1 MTEQTLL
8 IAQVAVE
15 KTAYHFDRLFS
26 YIIPQTLVRKVAVG
40 SRVLVPF
47 AKGNRARQGFV
58 LRLAAAAGE
67 TQLKEISCVLDEQP
81 ILTAELAQ
89 LALFIRE
96 HCFCTYYDAVKAM
109 LPAGIQYKITPL
121 YSVNTHAQ
129 PEERLNSLSQQE
141 CAVLAFLQSRREP
154 VKKDLLLE
162 AMGLAVDSPLPDN
175 MVRKGLL
182 CRTDGTV
189 RRVQDASEK

>member
-89 LALFIRE
+89 LAFLSGSIAFARITTQLKPCCRQAYNIKLRR
-96 HCFCTYYDAVKAM
+96 CTALMRMRSQK
-109 LPAGIQYKITPL
+109 
-121 YSVNTHAQ
+121 SV
-129 PEERLNSLSQQE
+129 
-141 CAVLAFLQSRREP
+141 
-154 VKKDLLLE
+154 
-162 AMGLAVDSPLPDN
+162 
-175 MVRKGLL
+175 
-182 CRTDGTV
+182 
-189 RRVQDASEK
+189 

>member
-58 LRLAAAAGE
+58 LRLAAAEGN
-67 TQLKEISCVLDEQP
+67 
-81 ILTAELAQ
+81 ILRFGRA
-89 LALFIRE
+89 
-96 HCFCTYYDAVKAM
+96 TYFNCR
-109 LPAGIQYKITPL
+109 T
-121 YSVNTHAQ
+121 
-129 PEERLNSLSQQE
+129 
-141 CAVLAFLQSRREP
+141 CAACPFYP
-154 VKKDLLLE
+154 GALLLHV
-162 AMGLAVDSPLPDN
+162 L
-175 MVRKGLL
+175 
-182 CRTDGTV
+182 
-189 RRVQDASEK
+189 RRS